1 MALVT
6 GVGRRVGI
14 AAGLCER
21 LADDGWD
28 LAVTFWS
35 AYDDRQ
41 PWGRQPEDV
50 QFVCQQLRQKGG
62 QVVAIEV
69 DLADPESPRQLF
81 EAVSHRIGPVNALVM
96 AHCESIDSG
105 IMDTTIESFDRHFAV
120 NARAV
125 WLLIREFA
133 RQLPDR
139 SGSGRIIALTS
150 DHVVHNLPY
159 GASKGALD
167 RIVIAAARELSELRI
182 TANVINPGPIDT
194 GWMTEA
200 QRKSSIAVNPRGRSG
215 TPADT
220 AALVSFLCSSDGG
233 WINGQLLCSDGG
245 WKV

>member
-81 EAVSHRIGPVNALVM
+81 EAVSLRLGPVNALVM

-182 TANVINPGPIDT
+182 TANAINPGPIDT
-194 GWMTEA
+194 G
-200 QRKSSIAVNPRGRSG
+200 
-215 TPADT
+215 
-220 AALVSFLCSSDGG
+220 
-233 WINGQLLCSDGG
+233 
-245 WKV
+245 